1 MKVID
6 LHCDTLSK
14 LAEQKG
20 SELKKNNFSIDLDKL
35 KKGSYV
41 AQLFAL
47 FVDRSEQSDP
57 YQWALE
63 LINTY
68 KREEEKNRNVIK
80 QAFCYEDIIRN
91 EEKGLISCI
100 LTIEEG
106 AVLKG
111 NLENLKSFYD
121 LGVRLITLTWNYPNE
136 IGYPN
141 FMWKYSDRGL
151 TNFGVELIDVMN
163 EMGIIIDVSHLS
175 DRGFYEVAYR
185 SKYPFIA
192 SHSNARALTNNPR
205 NLTDDMIKILANKGG
220 VTGINFFSGFLG
232 TSNIARVDDMV
243 KHIRHIR
250 NIGGID
256 VIALGSDFDG
266 ISTPVEF
273 GDCSKI
279 EVLFN
284 SLVKNGFSEDEVDK
298 ISSKN
303 ALRLIKD
310 AIR

>member
-14 LAEQKG
+14 LAEQRD
-20 SELKKNNFSIDLDKL
+20 SELNKNRFSVDLDKL
-35 KKGSYV
+35 IKGNYI
-41 AQLFAL
+41 AQFFAL

-57 YQWALE
+57 KKYAIE
-63 LINTY
+63 LIDIF
-68 KREEEKNRNVIK
+68 KREEEKNREVIK
-80 QAFCYEDIIRN
+80 QAFSYKDIIEN

-111 NLENLKSFYD
+111 NLENLKSFYNM
-121 LGVRLITLTWNYPNE
+121 GVRLITLTWNYPNE

-141 FMWKYSDRGL
+141 YMWKYSDRGL

-205 NLTDDMIKILANKGG
+205 NLTDDMIKILANRGG

-232 TSNIARVDDMV
+232 TSSIARVDDMV
-243 KHIRHIR
+243 KHIKHIH
-250 NIGGID
+250 NVGGID

-279 EVLFN
+279 EILYN
-284 SLVKNGFSEDEVDK
+284 GLVKNGFSEDQADK
-298 ISSKN
+298 IFYKN
-303 ALRLIKD
+303 PLRIIRDVIK
-310 AIR
+310 